1 MSDCPC
7 CSGLAYEAC
16 CEPLLLGHTQAV
28 TAEAL
33 MRSRYTAYTLAEID
47 YLFKTSGPRVRRE
60 FDAESSR
67 KWAQSAE
74 WKGFE
79 ILRAEGG
86 AASDTRGVIEFVARY
101 QVKDTPFEHHEIAQ
115 FERLDNI
122 WRFMDG
128 QIVGPPPVR
137 REAPK
142 VGRNDP
148 CPCGSGQKF
157 KKCCGRNGAEAA
169 PAPVA
174 SSTVS
179 A

>member
-7 CSGLAYEAC
+7 CSGQSYEQC
-16 CEPLLLGHTQAV
+16 CEPLLLGQVRAA

-47 YLFKTSGPRVRRE
+47 YVFKTSGPRVRKE

-79 ILRAEGG
+79 IRHAEGG
-86 AASDTRGVIEFVARY
+86 AEQDSQAVIEFVAHY
-101 QVKDTPFEHHEIAQ
+101 QIEKSDFEHHEIAE
-115 FERLDNI
+115 FGRIDGE

-128 QIVGPPPVR
+128 KMVSPPPVR

-148 CPCGSGQKF
+148 CTCGSGKKY
-157 KKCCGRNGAEAA
+157 KKCCGTGAADVKEA
-169 PAPVA
+169 
-174 SSTVS
+174 ST
-179 A
+179 AA

>member
-7 CSGLAYEAC
+7 CSGRSYEEC
-16 CEPLLLGHTQAV
+16 CEPLLLGHVQAA

-33 MRSRYTAYTLAEID
+33 MRSRYTAYSLAEID
-47 YLFKTSGPRVRRE
+47 YLYKTSGARVRRE

-74 WKGFE
+74 WQGFE
-79 ILRAEGG
+79 ILHAEGG
-86 AASDTRGVIEFVARY
+86 GPSDTEGVIEFIAKY
-101 QVKDTPFEHHEIAQ
+101 QVKEAAFEHHEIAT
-115 FERLDNI
+115 FGRVEDA

-128 QIVGPPPVR
+128 KIVGPPPVR

-148 CPCGSGQKF
+148 CPCGSGQKY
-157 KKCCGRNGAEAA
+157 KKCCGRNTVEAA
-169 PAPVA
+169 PAAVA
-174 SSTVS
+174 PAVS
-179 A
+179 P

>member
-7 CSGLAYEAC
+7 CSGRSYEQC
-16 CEPLLLGHTQAV
+16 CEPLLLGHVRAT

-47 YLFKTSGPRVRRE
+47 YLYKTSGPRVRRE

-79 ILRAEGG
+79 ILHAEGG
-86 AASDTRGVIEFVARY
+86 DAADSAATIEFVARY
-101 QVKDTPFEHHEIAQ
+101 QIDKADFEHHEIAT
-115 FERLDNI
+115 FGRVENE
-122 WRFMDG
+122 WRFIDG
-128 QIVGPPPVR
+128 KMVNLSPER

-142 VGRNDP
+142 IGRNDP
-148 CPCGSGQKF
+148 CACGSGKKY
-157 KKCCGRNGAEAA
+157 KKCCGLAAAGAEA
-169 PAPVA
+169 
-174 SSTVS
+174 
-179 A
+179 